1 MINKND
7 ENKISIKQIAELSG
21 VSPATVSRVIN
32 NNGRFSEKT
41 RRRVMKVIKE
51 NNYGMNYVAKS
62 LRMKKSFTIGVLV
75 PDISN
80 AFFSSV
86 VRRIEKYLYSKGYSV
101 IICNTDRDEHKEIA
115 YLRTLE
121 GKMIDG
127 LLIISGDQE
136 FDPSIFQTQ
145 TLAVCI
151 DRKPKNVDNVV
162 FISSD
167 HYRGGLL
174 ATEALIKQGCKKL
187 GIVVSHENLYSSK
200 ERFRGFK
207 DALEKY
213 RIPFNTNRIIN
224 VEGKEGKPEEARNH
238 ILKKL
243 KSGHLFDGIF
253 AINDRLAFGAMK
265 ACREF
270 GLEVPKNVKIIGFDD
285 DPLCTYSSPSLS
297 SVKQDVDQ
305 LAKVSCDILLKLIN
319 SEMMASSE
327 RCQMIPISIV
337 LRESVRLLK
346 K

>member
-7 ENKISIKQIAELSG
+7 ENKISMKQIAELSG

-32 NNGRFSEKT
+32 NSGRFSEKT
-41 RRRVMKVIKE
+41 RRRVMTVIKE
-51 NNYGMNYVAKS
+51 NNYGMNYIAKS

-86 VRRIEKYLYSKGYSV
+86 VSRIEKYLYSKGYSV
-101 IICNTDRDEHKEIA
+101 IICNTDRDKHKEIA

-121 GKMIDG
+121 GKMVDG

-136 FDPSIFQTQ
+136 FDPSVVQTQ
-145 TLAVCI
+145 TRIVCI
-151 DRKPKNVDNVV
+151 DRKPKNTDNVV

-187 GIVVSHENLYSSK
+187 GIIINHENLYSSK
-200 ERFRGFK
+200 ERLRGFK
-207 DALEKY
+207 DALEIY
-213 RIPFNTNRIIN
+213 GIPYNVNRIIK
-224 VEGKEGKPEEARNH
+224 VEDKETKPEAARVH
-238 ILKKL
+238 VL
-243 KSGHLFDGIF
+243 KSLKAGSLFDGVF
-253 AINDRLAFGAMK
+253 AINDRLAFGAMS

-270 GLEVPKNVKIIGFDD
+270 GLKVPENVKIIGFDD
-285 DPLCTYSSPSLS
+285 DPLCTYSSPPLS
-297 SVKQDVDQ
+297 SVNQDIDQ
-305 LAKVSCDILLKLIN
+305 LAKVSCDILLKLMN
-319 SEMMASSE
+319 SETLTPSE

-337 LRESVRLLK
+337 LRESV
-346 K
+346 